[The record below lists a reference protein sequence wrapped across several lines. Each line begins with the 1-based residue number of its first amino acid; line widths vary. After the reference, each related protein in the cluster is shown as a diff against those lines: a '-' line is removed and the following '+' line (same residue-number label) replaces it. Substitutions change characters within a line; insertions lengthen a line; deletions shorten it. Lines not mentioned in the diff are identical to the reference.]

1 MDTCEPAETT
11 TLVIFVKVLLG
22 LAPSFIL
29 QEVFASHQRV
39 AYSAG
44 LVIGAVAVCCIP
56 PRVTARKSLALV
68 CCAIILGIIRSM
80 LH

>member
-1 MDTCEPAETT
+1 MDSSVPVETN
-11 TLVIFVKVLLG
+11 TLVILVKVLVG

-29 QEVFASHQRV
+29 QEVFESHQKL
-39 AYSAG
+39 AYCVG

-56 PRVTARKSLALV
+56 PRVNARKSLALV